1 MFEEDF
7 DDEDIEITLEEEIE
21 MIDAAYNNAFKF
33 VTNRA
38 TITELMEQHEDIL
51 FLPFD
56 PDVPET
62 VDMILDDMITYFED
76 CEEYEKCSELIQVKK
91 DRNL

>member
-33 VTNRA
+33 VTKRA
-38 TITELMEQHEDIL
+38 TITELMAEQEDIL

-76 CEEYEKCSELIQVKK
+76 GEEYEKCSELAQIKK
-91 DRNL
+91 ERNL